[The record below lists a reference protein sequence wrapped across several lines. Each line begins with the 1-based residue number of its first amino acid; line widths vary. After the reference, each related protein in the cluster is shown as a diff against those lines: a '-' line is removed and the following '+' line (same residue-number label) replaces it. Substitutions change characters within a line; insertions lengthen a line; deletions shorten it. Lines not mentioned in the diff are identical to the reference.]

1 MNRIITKTKSKKIQS
16 VKSWRFLGQRGAD
29 NPEGFG
35 VALVTVF
42 LKGVKPGWERG
53 ETGCF
58 ATVKPDYQHKK
69 KCSLDP
75 PNKFYTM

>member
-1 MNRIITKTKSKKIQS
+1 MQNTNQKKNSVCKSGS
-16 VKSWRFLGQRGAD
+16 FLGQRGAD

-53 ETGCF
+53 ETECL